1 MKMDL
6 RYEYRRRINANAGIL
21 AVAIAVSD
29 GMRSLKGD
37 GRQELS
43 YNKKRTENLDNTT
56 D

>member
-6 RYEYRRRINANAGIL
+6 RYEYRRRINANARIL
-21 AVAIAVSD
+21 AVAIDVSD
-29 GMRSLKGD
+29 VMRSPEGD

-43 YNKKRTENLDNTT
+43 YNKIITENLDNTT